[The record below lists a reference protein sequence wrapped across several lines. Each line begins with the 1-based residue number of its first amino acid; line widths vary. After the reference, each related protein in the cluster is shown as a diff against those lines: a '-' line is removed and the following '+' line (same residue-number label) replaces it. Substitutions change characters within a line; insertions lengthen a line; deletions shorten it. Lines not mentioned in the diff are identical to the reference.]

1 MSSGITERI
10 RRIRDEIIKLSKR
23 QTEMLRL
30 ARFGGMSQAD
40 VEEYDERH
48 KLIMKLVKEFA
59 RFSQPQLFARQPARE
74 ALNRAFL
81 SQPVAFAC

>member
-59 RFSQPQLFARQPARE
+59 RFSQPQLF
-74 ALNRAFL
+74 
-81 SQPVAFAC
+81 SQQEKL